1 MTTAHDAGKT
11 HPAQAAKDLGAR
23 DHQSRPCAFDMFLD
37 PATMADPYPLYER
50 LLAEQPVQAE
60 EGLPII
66 VTSYNDVGAALRNP
80 LLSTDDRHDSMLA
93 AMQSGLPAELL
104 SMQDRR
110 SFLHLDPPDHT
121 RLRRLVGR
129 VLNTR
134 RFEAARCVA
143 RQAAAD
149 LIDAA
154 AGRAELELVADFAYP
169 LPLAVISSVLG
180 LPLDGD
186 SGLPWW
192 RSQMCAD
199 FEAPAVVGGDCADF
213 SCMAQAQMIDRFDE
227 LIASKRQAPGDD
239 VATDLLRAQERSELT
254 AAEVNDICR
263 LITVAAHETT
273 TSLIANGMLAL
284 LRNHAQL
291 ELLRARPLLTASAVD
306 EVARYDPPI
315 QFTRRIAAA
324 DTEVNGTAVHGG
336 RMVLAWIAAANRDP
350 DRFARPNEFL
360 ITRPPLAHLGFG
372 AGIHSCLG
380 SDLASATAEIA
391 LATLSNRLV
400 GPELKA
406 DPPTYMPNA
415 VHAIEALPVAF
426 RDIRP
431 TEETG

>member
-1 MTTAHDAGKT
+1 
-11 HPAQAAKDLGAR
+11 
-23 DHQSRPCAFDMFLD
+23 
-37 PATMADPYPLYER
+37 
-50 LLAEQPVQAE
+50 
-60 EGLPII
+60 
-66 VTSYNDVGAALRNP
+66 
-80 LLSTDDRHDSMLA
+80 
-93 AMQSGLPAELL
+93 
-104 SMQDRR
+104 
-110 SFLHLDPPDHT
+110 
-121 RLRRLVGR
+121 
-129 VLNTR
+129 
-134 RFEAARCVA
+134 
-143 RQAAAD
+143 
-149 LIDAA
+149 
-154 AGRAELELVADFAYP
+154 
-169 LPLAVISSVLG
+169 
-180 LPLDGD
+180 
-186 SGLPWW
+186 
-192 RSQMCAD
+192 
-199 FEAPAVVGGDCADF
+199 
-213 SCMAQAQMIDRFDE
+213 
-227 LIASKRQAPGDD
+227 
-239 VATDLLRAQERSELT
+239 
-254 AAEVNDICR
+254 
-263 LITVAAHETT
+263 
-273 TSLIANGMLAL
+273 
-284 LRNHAQL
+284 
-291 ELLRARPLLTASAVD
+291 LLRARPLLTASAVD